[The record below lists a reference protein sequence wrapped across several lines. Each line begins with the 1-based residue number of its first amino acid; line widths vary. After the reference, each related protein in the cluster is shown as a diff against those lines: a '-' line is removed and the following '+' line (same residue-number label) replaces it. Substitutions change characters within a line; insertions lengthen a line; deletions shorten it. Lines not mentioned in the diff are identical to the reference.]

1 MKKLGLNALIG
12 VFCLCLFSPSL
23 PAEEL
28 KAGEAAIF
36 MQGGKMNVGEITD
49 ISRTR
54 LVLQLKD
61 GREFSLERVWMIN
74 FINTDWNFPGERERM
89 EKEEDYI
96 FFKNDD
102 ITSGRIIDFSST
114 RRVFQLDT
122 KEEIP
127 IGRVRRIYF
136 SRYLPP
142 AYEARLK
149 EEEAAKKPN
158 FVGTYKG
165 EIRLSSGEVRTV
177 VLTLNEDKTAQ
188 VRFQYQQPGAAS
200 SQQGSWSENPD
211 GTITVRIAFSGRV
224 RRPDQGTTVFK
235 WENNGLVSIQHDPGL
250 WGPNALRLNRI

>member
-1 MKKLGLNALIG
+1 MKKLWSYALMTVI
-12 VFCLCLFSPSL
+12 CLCLVSEAL

-28 KAGEAAIF
+28 KAGTAAIF
-36 MQGGKMNVGEITD
+36 MQGGRMNVGEIGD

-96 FFKNDD
+96 FFKNND

-122 KEEIP
+122 SEEIP
-127 IGRVRRIYF
+127 IGRVRRVYF
-136 SRYLPP
+136 SRHLPP
-142 AYEARLK
+142 AFESRLK
-149 EEEAAKKPN
+149 GEEAAKKPD
-158 FVGTYKG
+158 FVGAYKG

-188 VRFQYQQPGAAS
+188 VRFEYPYPKTS
-200 SQQGSWSENPD
+200 TTQQGSWSENPD
-211 GTITVRIAFSGRV
+211 GTISVRIVFPGRV
-224 RRPDQGTTVFK
+224 RRPDQGPLIFK
-235 WENNGLVSIQHDPGL
+235 WENNELAAIQYDPSL
-250 WGPNALRLNRI
+250 WGPNGLRLKKI